1 MNDSY
6 RPEPGHL
13 VRVRR
18 YEVPCP
24 ELPGAPHRKLVIET
38 TGRVLRIEGSPDNGV
53 MHLDPATVAVQVDEI
68 CPEGP
73 VSDHARVGL
82 GYVFLG
88 QEPGH
93 GVSWTL
99 ETEVVSLDAQMT
111 EYLAARDRVERLV
124 EKYGADICAGTL
136 SAGMR
141 MSMDQARAEVDAM
154 KEAAGEGGPGDPLCC
169 QRYTRL
175 HRPAFSVRGCRWLG
189 WAL

>member
-1 MNDSY
+1 MNDRY

-24 ELPGAPHRKLVIET
+24 ELPGGPHRKLVIET
-38 TGRVLRIEGSPDNGV
+38 TGRVLRVEGSPDNGV

-88 QEPGH
+88 QEAGP

-99 ETEVVSLDAQMT
+99 QTEVISLDAQLA
-111 EYLAARDRVERLV
+111 EYVAAADEWGRLV
-124 EKYGADICAGTL
+124 AKWAMTGNPGDAVPEGVKLAEARVGALKA
-136 SAGMR
+136 
-141 MSMDQARAEVDAM
+141 
-154 KEAAGEGGPGDPLCC
+154 AAGEGGLRDPLCC

-175 HRPAFSVRGCRWLG
+175 HRPEFSVGGCRWLG